1 MAKARRA
8 KKREIPK
15 KIILVP
21 VALMGLGFTIA
32 SLNSTKIINTIGTR
46 NRNI

>member
-8 KKREIPK
+8 KKREMPK

-21 VALMGLGFTIA
+21 VALMGLGFTVA
-32 SLNSTKIINTIGTR
+32 SLNATKTTNTIGTR